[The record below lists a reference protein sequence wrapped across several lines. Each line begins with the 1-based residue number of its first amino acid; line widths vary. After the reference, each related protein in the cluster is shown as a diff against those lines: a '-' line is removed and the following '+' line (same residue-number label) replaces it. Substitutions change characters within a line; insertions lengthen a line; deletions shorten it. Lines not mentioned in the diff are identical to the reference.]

1 MNPHVRR
8 LSSALALALPLVV
21 TATGA
26 AGLETSPS
34 TAAGQEVGLDAV
46 RLDPSAEHEE
56 MSDPEHEE
64 SLEEEAEHEEMS
76 DPEHEESLEEEAE
89 HDETDGTSGDSHD
102 DGTSTGSRPR
112 ALVLGSF
119 GLVNA
124 GVVVSAAFLRRR
136 PPDHPKRRPA
146 TPAPAP
152 TAP

>member
-64 SLEEEAEHEEMS
+64 SLEEEAEH
-76 DPEHEESLEEEAE
+76 
-89 HDETDGTSGDSHD
+89 DETDGTSGDSHD

-136 PPDHPKRRPA
+136 TPDHPKRRPA